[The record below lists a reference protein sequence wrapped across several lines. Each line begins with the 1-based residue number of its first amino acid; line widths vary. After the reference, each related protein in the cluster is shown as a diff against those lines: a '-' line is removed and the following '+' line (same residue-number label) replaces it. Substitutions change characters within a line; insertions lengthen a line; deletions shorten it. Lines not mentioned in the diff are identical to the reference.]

1 MNTLSVRAAVHAVS
15 RRTARPDIAYECQPS
30 LGQRHSLPFTH
41 ITGPASRARIHTK
54 GSTPSKERSLMQV
67 VLYRTDGHQRSIMAG
82 TVTVAYLLL
91 LISVLKE
98 TYEARNKLRMG
109 HGAVD
114 AYVRNALI
122 VHRPVNAFDRDAL
135 LKQFERILGFYRP
148 VSAVESFDRNI
159 QAVRETDLIARSD
172 PEVNAL
178 LVAAF
183 QTILVFSIDIYRQ
196 QDRPI
201 DVQTVKRDVFA
212 SLRTLLKVMNQA
224 LLPVLD
230 KARQKL
236 LVDDSIDAEP
246 AYTPVDRH

>member
-1 MNTLSVRAAVHAVS
+1 
-15 RRTARPDIAYECQPS
+15 
-30 LGQRHSLPFTH
+30 
-41 ITGPASRARIHTK
+41 
-54 GSTPSKERSLMQV
+54 
-67 VLYRTDGHQRSIMAG
+67 
-82 TVTVAYLLL
+82 
-91 LISVLKE
+91 
-98 TYEARNKLRMG
+98 MG

-135 LKQFERILGFYRP
+135 LQQFERILGFYRP
-148 VSAVESFDRNI
+148 VSTVASFDRNI
-159 QAVRETDLIARSD
+159 RAVRETDLIARSD

-196 QDRPI
+196 QDKPI

-236 LVDDSIDAEP
+236 LVDDK
-246 AYTPVDRH
+246 

>member
-1 MNTLSVRAAVHAVS
+1 MNTFSVRAAVYAMS
-15 RRTARPDIAYECQPS
+15 RRLGVAHEGRPF
-30 LGQRHSLPFTH
+30 LRQRHSLPFTH
-41 ITGPASRARIHTK
+41 ITGPTSRARIHTK
-54 GSTPSKERSLMQV
+54 GSTPFKERGLMQV
-67 VLYRTDGHQRSIMAG
+67 ILYRADGHQRSIMAG

-135 LKQFERILGFYRP
+135 LQQFERILGFYRP
-148 VSAVESFDRNI
+148 VSAFESFDRNI
-159 QAVRETDLIARSD
+159 KAVRETDLIARSD

-183 QTILVFSIDIYRQ
+183 QTILVFAIDIYRQ

-212 SLRTLLKVMNQA
+212 FRTLLKVMNQA

-236 LVDDSIDAEP
+236 LVDDNVGAGP